1 MFKGDVNI
9 MNLIKII
16 LHNEKLVNIK
26 VIKVKALVVLNYML
40 NEFDKVLFIYKLK

>member
-26 VIKVKALVVLNYML
+26 VIKVKALVVLNY
-40 NEFDKVLFIYKLK
+40 IIS

>member
-1 MFKGDVNI
+1 MFKGDVTI

-26 VIKVKALVVLNYML
+26 VIKVKALVLLNYML
-40 NEFDKVLFIYKLK
+40 NKFYKVLFIYKLK